1 MSIPAQSYNSAKKRS
16 LYASTWQLALQLLVK
31 SNYLSLSRS
40 PSGWIPSLKLE
51 FLYSS

>member
-31 SNYLSLSRS
+31 SNYLSLSY